1 MFVAMQSHKTFTPRV
16 YFDGNDA
23 VDNGRYWLGSAKSI
37 QDMAEIPG
45 GPKEGLQVTISM
57 IGEIEM
63 EATLEW
69 DSRCNAWTARWIE
82 GTVRPNTETWP
93 VGGDDV

>member
-1 MFVAMQSHKTFTPRV
+1 MFVAMQSHKTFMPRV

-37 QDMAEIPG
+37 QDMAEIPD

-63 EATLEW
+63 EAKRSNGIHGATLGRRAGSKEQF
-69 DSRCNAWTARWIE
+69 DQTPKHGR
-82 GTVRPNTETWP
+82 
-93 VGGDDV
+93 